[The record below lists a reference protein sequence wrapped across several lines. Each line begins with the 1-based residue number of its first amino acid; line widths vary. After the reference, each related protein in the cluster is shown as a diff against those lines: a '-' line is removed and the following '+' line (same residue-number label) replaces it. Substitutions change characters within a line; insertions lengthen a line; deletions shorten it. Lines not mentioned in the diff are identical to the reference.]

1 MSQRGDYAYHKP
13 MQVQYCDRGDVLQN
27 DTLEPR
33 VWVKSDSFTFYSMLL
48 DRLRSLL
55 PHCRGRIVVLR
66 LKKILPRCEKGN
78 ACRFEWNV
86 DESIPLQMDAF
97 WHRITASDPF
107 EEYSIRVWCD
117 M

>member
-1 MSQRGDYAYHKP
+1 

-55 PHCRGRIVVLR
+55 PDCRGRIVVLR